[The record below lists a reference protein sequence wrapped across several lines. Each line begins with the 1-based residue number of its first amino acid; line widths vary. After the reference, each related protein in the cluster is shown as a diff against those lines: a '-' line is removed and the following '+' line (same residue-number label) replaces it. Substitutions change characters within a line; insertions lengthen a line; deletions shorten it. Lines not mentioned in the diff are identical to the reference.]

1 MNILIIDDHPLVAEG
16 MVSLLTALGEDVRAT
31 VVTDGV
37 SGVDKALELK
47 PDLILLDLH
56 MPGMGGL
63 DALKVLGEKLPATSV
78 VIVSASLEKSDMQT
92 AMRLGAMGF
101 IPKSASSEL
110 MLQALKLV
118 LSGGVYIPPQMLDLG
133 KRGHSHASSQSSQ
146 QLRSALTPRQL
157 EVLKLLSEGKVN
169 KEIARILDC
178 AETTVKA
185 HVTAVFK
192 ELGARNR
199 TEAVVNAQK
208 LGLL

>member
-16 MVSLLTALGEDVRAT
+16 MLSILSTLGEQVNAKIL
-31 VVTDGV
+31 TDAAK
-37 SGVDKALELK
+37 GVDGALEFN

-56 MPGMGGL
+56 MPGMDGL
-63 DALKVLGEKLPATSV
+63 QALELLGEKLPACSV
-78 VIVSASLEKSDMQT
+78 VIVSASLEKNDMQT
-92 AMRLGAMGF
+92 AMRLGASGF
-101 IPKSASSEL
+101 IPKSATPEI

-118 LSGGVYIPPQMLDLG
+118 LSGGVYIPPEMLDLG
-133 KRGHSHASSQSSQ
+133 KKILPQEAAGRAAGS
-146 QLRSALTPRQL
+146 LTPRQL

-169 KEIARILDC
+169 KEIARVLDC

-199 TEAVVNAQK
+199 TEAVVSAQK
-208 LGLL
+208 RGLL

>member
-37 SGVDKALELK
+37 SGVDKAIELK

-92 AMRLGAMGF
+92 AMRLGTMGF

-133 KRGHSHASSQSSQ
+133 MSERSHASSQSSQ